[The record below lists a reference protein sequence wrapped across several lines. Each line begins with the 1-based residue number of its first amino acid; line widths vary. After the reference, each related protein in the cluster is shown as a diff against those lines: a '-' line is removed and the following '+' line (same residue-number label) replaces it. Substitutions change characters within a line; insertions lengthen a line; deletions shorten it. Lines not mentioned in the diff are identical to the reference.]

1 MNEFC
6 LSNIDLDT
14 KAIIKKIN
22 ADDSIKRRLFD
33 LGLTPGT
40 IVQKKLKNFSGNMY
54 AYMVRGAL
62 IAIRND
68 DANEILVEVI

>member
-1 MNEFC
+1 MVV
-6 LSNIDLDT
+6 DGT
-14 KAIIKKIN
+14 W
-22 ADDSIKRRLFD
+22 
-33 LGLTPGT
+33 LGPN
-40 IVQKKLKNFSGNMY
+40 QKKLKNFSGNMY